1 MKKVIYAIIT
11 SLVLMILTGLSIFQ
25 LTAKADSVNI
35 TAIQPNG
42 STSMADAYLVKPAT
56 VNVSNNMYEV
66 TYTIRTNKDLGAY
79 PVKIL
84 SMNVQTTG
92 ISNKEDS
99 NAYYTSITFKSDQ
112 LDNITGTMKVDV
124 DSANIHQTHPFG
136 LKFSNPP
143 KLNAA
148 SDQVNADTNTDQADN
163 NTDTADTNDDN
174 AQSDV
179 SENVVD
185 PLKQADK
192 ENKKADKKTKKK
204 TPKKNKQEKKS
215 AKKADKSDNKKSNV
229 PKISAG
235 ITLAAVVI
243 GGGFFVK
250 KRFF

>member
-1 MKKVIYAIIT
+1 MKKVIYFLVT
-11 SLVLMILTGLSIFQ
+11 SLTLIVLALFSIPQ
-25 LTAKADSVNI
+25 ITAKADSVNV

-56 VNVSNNMYEV
+56 VNVSNDQYEV
-66 TYTIRTNKDLGAY
+66 TYTIRTNKDLGTY

-99 NAYYTSITFKSDQ
+99 NAYYTSITFKSNQ

-148 SDQVNADTNTDQADN
+148 SDQNSADTADQTDN
-163 NTDTADTNDDN
+163 NANTADTNNDN
-174 AQSDV
+174 AQTDV

-185 PLKQADK
+185 PLKQSDK
-192 ENKKADKKTKKK
+192 KNKKADKKTKKK
-204 TPKKNKQEKKS
+204 TPNKNKQEKKS

-235 ITLAAVVI
+235 VTLIAVVI